1 MTLANRFKALAKNKT
16 QPSHERCSTKLT
28 NATHTARFSQKGGSL
43 PVFVFSGRFHL
54 NQKLKKPKNKKRPFA
69 SGGEQRPPRRAGG
82 RHVSAS
88 RARRARRRSA
98 AAGPLP
104 RRGRRPGPPPPVPTG
119 PRGRGAGP
127 ARGRPGLGAPLR
139 QAPEEA
145 GGRGG
150 RTPPPLDFSQARN
163 PPPNA
168 HSPDKNEASAFAG
181 TSRAPLRRAPRAP
194 GKAGMGSGR
203 GRARAAALR
212 AGAQR
217 RGPGWALRCPGR

>member
-1 MTLANRFKALAKNKT
+1 MLFTERGLPSCLCLLREISFKLKT
-16 QPSHERCSTKLT
+16 QKAKEQKTTLCLRRGA
-28 NATHTARFSQKGGSL
+28 ATSAQGRRPARVRL
-43 PVFVFSGRFHL
+43 PRPASAPPLRSGR
-54 NQKLKKPKNKKRPFA
+54 PA
-69 SGGEQRPPRRAGG
+69 TPPRAQAGTP
-82 RHVSAS
+82 
-88 RARRARRRSA
+88 
-98 AAGPLP
+98 AAGPDRP
-104 RRGRRPGPPPPVPTG
+104 PGARGW
-119 PRGRGAGP
+119 AGP
-127 ARGRPGLGAPLR
+127 GQAGPGAPLR
-139 QAPEEA
+139 QAPEES

-150 RTPPPLDFSQARN
+150 RTPPPRDFSQARN
-163 PPPNA
+163 LPPNA